1 MNDKIKILIADD
13 HKIVR
18 MGLKALLSSEKDL
31 VVVGE
36 ADDGK
41 LAVSEALRLRP
52 DIVIMDLMMPEMDGE
67 TATAELTRLLPSAK
81 VVVLTSVSTSDRI
94 VNALEAGARGA
105 ILKTTDDTT
114 LLNAIRKIAE
124 GRQYVSPSI
133 QRLIATD
140 PPVEKLSQRQ
150 QEVLE
155 SLTQGLNNKDIAI
168 KLGISNARVEEL
180 IATLLS
186 KIDAANRTEAVAIAL
201 KKHLVK
207 I

>member
-1 MNDKIKILIADD
+1 MNKIKILIADD

-18 MGLKALLSSEKDL
+18 MGLKALLSSEKAL

>member
-1 MNDKIKILIADD
+1 MPTW
-13 HKIVR
+13 
-18 MGLKALLSSEKDL
+18 GLS
-31 VVVGE
+31 
-36 ADDGK
+36 
-41 LAVSEALRLRP
+41 P
-52 DIVIMDLMMPEMDGE
+52 
-67 TATAELTRLLPSAK
+67 LP
-81 VVVLTSVSTSDRI
+81 
-94 VNALEAGARGA
+94 

>member
-1 MNDKIKILIADD
+1 MNKIRILIADD

-31 VVVGE
+31 AVVGE

-41 LAVSEALRLRP
+41 VAVSEALRLKP

-67 TATAELTRLLPSAK
+67 TATAELSRQLPSAK

-94 VNALEAGARGA
+94 VSALEAGARGA

-114 LLNAIRKIAE
+114 LLNAIRRIAE

-155 SLTQGLNNKDIAI
+155 SLTQGLNNKDIAL

-201 KKHLVK
+201 RKQLLK

>member
-1 MNDKIKILIADD
+1 MNKIRILIADD

-31 VVVGE
+31 AVVGE

-41 LAVSEALRLRP
+41 VAVSEALRLKP

-67 TATAELTRLLPSAK
+67 TATAELSRQLPSAK

-94 VNALEAGARGA
+94 VSALEAGARGA

-155 SLTQGLNNKDIAI
+155 SLTQGLNNKDIAL

>member
-1 MNDKIKILIADD
+1 MNKIRILIADD

-31 VVVGE
+31 AVVGE

-41 LAVSEALRLRP
+41 VAVSEALRLKP

-67 TATAELTRLLPSAK
+67 TATAELGRQLPSTK

-94 VNALEAGARGA
+94 VRALEAGARGA

-114 LLNAIRKIAE
+114 ILNAIRRIAE
-124 GRQYVSPSI
+124 GKKYVSPSI

-150 QEVLE
+150 QQVLE
-155 SLTQGLNNKDIAI
+155 SLTQGMNNKEIAL

>member
-1 MNDKIKILIADD
+1 MNKIKILIADD

-31 VVVGE
+31 AVVGE

-41 LAVSEALRLRP
+41 LAVSEALRLKP
-52 DIVIMDLMMPEMDGE
+52 DIVIMDLMMPETDGE

-124 GRQYVSPSI
+124 GRQYVSPAI

-140 PPVEKLSQRQ
+140 PPIEKLSQRQ

>member
-1 MNDKIKILIADD
+1 MNKIRILIADD

-31 VVVGE
+31 AVVGE

-41 LAVSEALRLRP
+41 VAVSEALRLKP

-67 TATAELTRLLPSAK
+67 TATAELSRQLPSAK

-94 VNALEAGARGA
+94 VSALEAGARGA

-114 LLNAIRKIAE
+114 LLNAIRRIAE

-155 SLTQGLNNKDIAI
+155 SLTQGLNNKDIAL

>member
-1 MNDKIKILIADD
+1 MNKIKILIADD